1 VTGSAIVGDLLDGF
15 DHCPVDLDDVRINI
29 RRAGSGRP
37 LLLLHGYPQTM
48 IMWRLIAPSLAEDFT
63 VVLADLRGYG
73 GSSKPAGDPEHLN
86 YSKRVMARDM
96 LTAMARL
103 GHDRFAVIGHDR
115 GARVAH
121 RMALDA
127 PDRVT
132 AIAVLDIVPT
142 RHMFTHV
149 DRAMATSYFHWFFLT
164 AGEGI
169 AEKLINA
176 DPHAWIDSRFAGRRA
191 SGLAIEEAALSEYRR
206 VFEDPSA
213 VHATCEDYRAAA
225 GPDLKLDQEDYDVGL
240 RVRQPLLAL
249 WGANS
254 YVGRNFDVPA
264 VWRCYATDVSAQ
276 PINADHYLPEEAPH
290 PTEAALRDFFADP
303 AAPAVLT

>member
-1 VTGSAIVGDLLDGF
+1 VGDLLSGF
-15 DHCPVDLDDVRINI
+15 DHCPVDLDDVRINV
-29 RRAGSGRP
+29 RRAGTGRP

-73 GSSKPAGDPEHLN
+73 ASSKPAGDPEHLN

-96 LTAMARL
+96 LTAMTRL

-115 GARVAH
+115 GGRVAH

-132 AIAVLDIVPT
+132 ALAVLDIVPT

-149 DRAMATSYFHWFFLT
+149 DRAMADSYFHWFFLT
-164 AGEGI
+164 AGNGL
-169 AEKLINA
+169 AEDLINA
-176 DPHAWIDSRFAGRRA
+176 NPRAWIDSRFAGRRA
-191 SGLAIEEAALSEYRR
+191 SPLEEEVLAEYRR
-206 VFEDPSA
+206 VFEDPAA

-225 GPDLKLDQEDYDVGL
+225 GPDLELDQADYDAGL

-264 VWRCYATDVSAQ
+264 VWRSYATNVSGQA
-276 PINADHYLPEEAPH
+276 IDADHYLPEEAPR
-290 PTEAALRDFFADP
+290 PTEAALRDFLASYALDRS
-303 AAPAVLT
+303 